1 MHNTILFIYF
11 LLAYEIQVLWY
22 YPLFFLSN
30 LLNAAFFNFSW
41 IEYTIKYV
49 RREKIEETR
58 KSSHKVIIDGRDR
71 VSISAVNDVD
81 SFNENEIIFLTSA
94 GMMTITGEDLH
105 ITKLNLDEGML
116 IIDGTVDSIDYSD
129 HEEERMNSKKLFKVF
144 RWI

>member
-1 MHNTILFIYF
+1 MYDADEVTLST
-11 LLAYEIQVLWY
+11 LTAGQEY
-22 YPLFFLSN
+22 Y
-30 LLNAAFFNFSW
+30 
-41 IEYTIKYV
+41 IC
-49 RREKIEETR
+49 
-58 KSSHKVIIDGRDR
+58 
-71 VSISAVNDVD
+71 VD

-144 RWI
+144 R

>member
-1 MHNTILFIYF
+1 M
-11 LLAYEIQVLWY
+11 
-22 YPLFFLSN
+22 
-30 LLNAAFFNFSW
+30 
-41 IEYTIKYV
+41 
-49 RREKIEETR
+49 EETR

-129 HEEERMNSKKLFKVF
+129 HEEERMISKKLFKVF
-144 RWI
+144 RLI

>member
-1 MHNTILFIYF
+1 M
-11 LLAYEIQVLWY
+11 
-22 YPLFFLSN
+22 
-30 LLNAAFFNFSW
+30 
-41 IEYTIKYV
+41 
-49 RREKIEETR
+49 EETR
-58 KSSHKVIIDGRDR
+58 KSSRLVIIDRTDR
-71 VSISAVNDVD
+71 VSISAVKDVD

-144 RWI
+144 R

>member
-1 MHNTILFIYF
+1 M
-11 LLAYEIQVLWY
+11 
-22 YPLFFLSN
+22 
-30 LLNAAFFNFSW
+30 
-41 IEYTIKYV
+41 
-49 RREKIEETR
+49 EETR

-129 HEEERMNSKKLFKVF
+129 HEEERMNSKNLFKEF
-144 RWI
+144 R

>member
-1 MHNTILFIYF
+1 M
-11 LLAYEIQVLWY
+11 
-22 YPLFFLSN
+22 
-30 LLNAAFFNFSW
+30 
-41 IEYTIKYV
+41 
-49 RREKIEETR
+49 EETR

-71 VSISAVNDVD
+71 VSISAVNYVD

-144 RWI
+144 R

>member
-1 MHNTILFIYF
+1 MD
-11 LLAYEIQVLWY
+11 
-22 YPLFFLSN
+22 
-30 LLNAAFFNFSW
+30 
-41 IEYTIKYV
+41 
-49 RREKIEETR
+49 ETR
-58 KSSHKVIIDGRDR
+58 KSSHKFIIDGRDR

-144 RWI
+144 R

>member
-1 MHNTILFIYF
+1 M
-11 LLAYEIQVLWY
+11 
-22 YPLFFLSN
+22 
-30 LLNAAFFNFSW
+30 
-41 IEYTIKYV
+41 
-49 RREKIEETR
+49 EETR

-129 HEEERMNSKKLFKVF
+129 HEEELMNSKKLFKVF
-144 RWI
+144 R

>member
-1 MHNTILFIYF
+1 M
-11 LLAYEIQVLWY
+11 
-22 YPLFFLSN
+22 
-30 LLNAAFFNFSW
+30 
-41 IEYTIKYV
+41 
-49 RREKIEETR
+49 EETR

-129 HEEERMNSKKLFKVF
+129 QWRSP
-144 RWI
+144 RGRTSTS

>member
-1 MHNTILFIYF
+1 M
-11 LLAYEIQVLWY
+11 
-22 YPLFFLSN
+22 
-30 LLNAAFFNFSW
+30 
-41 IEYTIKYV
+41 
-49 RREKIEETR
+49 EETR

-105 ITKLNLDEGML
+105 STKLNLDEGML

-144 RWI
+144 R